1 MIYMYYFAGT
11 VIHAAETRNHARRCT
26 MRVYHSEKISPRL
39 VLRHIY
45 KRTHTESH
53 SLLSESAAF
62 RIGRERRY
70 ERFLSGVSASEMNGI
85 QTIRIASHVGRV
97 FARGDLLR
105 KCYEYRDP
113 PVPRGLCLLTLLVG
127 FGGLNRAV
135 LESEGR

>member
-1 MIYMYYFAGT
+1 
-11 VIHAAETRNHARRCT
+11 

-45 KRTHTESH
+45 KQTHTESH
-53 SLLSESAAF
+53 SLLFESATF
-62 RIGRERRY
+62 RNRRERGY
-70 ERFLSGVSASEMNGI
+70 ERFLSGVSVSEMNGI
-85 QTIRIASHVGRV
+85 QTIRITSHMGRV

-105 KCYEYRDP
+105 KCYEYLDLP
-113 PVPRGLCLLTLLVG
+113 MPRGLCLLTLLVG